1 MRLACLAL
9 LAAPFPALAEPRIAA
24 VDDAVADV
32 IGTETPGLAVL
43 VTREGQVIHM
53 AGYGLA
59 DIDSETPVTP
69 DSIFD
74 LASVSKQMTAM
85 AAHLQMIDGLHTPET
100 AVGDLLPAFADD
112 LNADRPIVVL
122 DLIHHLSG
130 LTDYLSGDLDYG
142 ADTTNADVVDWLAAA
157 ERDADPGT
165 QFSYS
170 NSGYLTL
177 GTLVAVAEGAPS
189 LADVLETRLWGPLG
203 MTDTNLILPVDEAA
217 AVTGYDG
224 TEGRFTEVSDPNI
237 SEGDGNVFS
246 SIADLAKYEAWLDEN
261 GMLPDFRPVFRNGS
275 TDDGTPID
283 DDGAG
288 YGYGWFLAEM
298 DGADYAYHSGSWTG
312 TSTYY
317 QRNLTTGIS
326 VILLANGESSDLD
339 ALALDVEAA
348 ADSAAAF
355 HFASFS
361 SFSSMMAS
369 RAMTCSCWS
378 TSNFFMS
385 ASATS
390 CIELTI
396 RPTSRFITAKDVAKM
411 NGMKNSHA

>member
-217 AVTGYDG
+217 AVSGYDG
-224 TEGRFTEVSDPNI
+224 TEGRFTEVSAPNI

-326 VILLANGESSDLD
+326 VILLANGESIDLD
-339 ALALDVEAA
+339 VLALDVEAA
-348 ADSAAAF
+348 AD
-355 HFASFS
+355 
-361 SFSSMMAS
+361 
-369 RAMTCSCWS
+369 
-378 TSNFFMS
+378 
-385 ASATS
+385 
-390 CIELTI
+390 
-396 RPTSRFITAKDVAKM
+396 
-411 NGMKNSHA
+411 